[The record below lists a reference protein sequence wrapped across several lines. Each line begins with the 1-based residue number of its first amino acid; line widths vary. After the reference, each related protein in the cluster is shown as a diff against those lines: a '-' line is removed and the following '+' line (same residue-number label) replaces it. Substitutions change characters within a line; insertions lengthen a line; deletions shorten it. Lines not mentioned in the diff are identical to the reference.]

1 MHKRPTQ
8 NNNIMGK
15 IITGYKGFE
24 RDFTCRGM
32 QYKVGKTYEI
42 EGEPKLCERG
52 FHFCTSPLAVFKY
65 YAPTERLA
73 IVKADED
80 DVIYDATNNYYKA
93 VARRITIVK
102 EITLDEIIS
111 LQMEFSSTKKRS
123 STGVDMCRLGD
134 EKVTLK
140 GCALTGIEDASIVCV
155 RGGSD
160 YCVSV
165 DGNYAVS
172 VSANSIQ
179 SIEACYGMNTLAAAS
194 GSCSVA
200 RADGVCAAA
209 VTTQHSSVAIAEGNE
224 AVAVATDDL
233 SIAVA
238 CDRSAAICTGL
249 CSVAI
254 SEEKNAIAVAAGS
267 SCSASGVLGSWLV
280 LVDRKY
286 SKIFDVRVVRVDG
299 KDIKEGV
306 RYELKDGE
314 IKES

>member
-1 MHKRPTQ
+1 MC
-8 NNNIMGK
+8 K

-24 RDFTCRGM
+24 LDFTCKGM
-32 QYKVGKTYEI
+32 QYEVGKTYVL

-52 FHFCTSPLAVFKY
+52 FHFCTSPLAVFEY
-65 YAPTERLA
+65 YAPTERFA

-80 DVIYDATNNYYKA
+80 DVIYDTANNSHKA
-93 VARRITIVK
+93 VARRITIVR

-111 LQMEFSSTKKRS
+111 LQMDFSSTKKLS
-123 STGVDMCRLGD
+123 ETGGDMCSLGD
-134 EKVTLK
+134 EKVELI
-140 GCALTGIEDASIVCV
+140 GCAFTGMEDESIVGV

-172 VSANSIQ
+172 VATISSRSVAS
-179 SIEACYGMNTLAAAS
+179 CYGMCSLAAIT
-194 GSCSVA
+194 GSNSVA
-200 RADGVCAAA
+200 EADGVC
-209 VTTQHSSVAIAEGNE
+209 SVAVATNNNSVAAGVNG
-224 AVAVATDDL
+224 AVAVATDEE

-238 CDRSAAICTGL
+238 CDRSAAICTGV

-254 SEEKNAIAVAAGS
+254 SKEKNTLAVAAGS
-267 SCSASGVLGSWLV
+267 WCKASGVLGSWLV

-286 SKIFDVRVVRVDG
+286 SQICDVRVVRVDG

-314 IKES
+314 IKEV